1 MNKPIPAGGAAL
13 SGPIPLGHDRH
24 CAEIVT
30 QTDQLRA
37 AVAGADLAAPV
48 PSCPEW
54 NLAQLLRHV
63 GHGHR
68 WAETIV
74 RTRASAPPPD
84 TALRDLP
91 ADVPQDPAELD
102 VWLADGAR
110 RLAETLREAGPH
122 ARTWVPVETE
132 TSGFWAR
139 RFAHETLVHRAD
151 ATLAAGREFT
161 AGQEVAVDALDE
173 WMELASLPQMLDVNP
188 RQRELLG
195 PGRTIRLH
203 ATDAGVQAGAEW
215 VVDLTG
221 DAVVCRRGRERA
233 AVALHGPLTALLLVV
248 YRRRPARGGGVEI
261 LGDEWLLDFWLDRI
275 GFG

>member
-1 MNKPIPAGGAAL
+1 MNKPTPLGGTAVHE
-13 SGPIPLGHDRH
+13 PVPLGHDRH
-24 CAEIVT
+24 CAEIVA

-37 AVAGADLAAPV
+37 VVAGADLAAAV
-48 PSCPEW
+48 PSCPDW

-63 GHGHR
+63 GYGHR

-74 RTRASAPPPD
+74 RTRATTPPPD
-84 TALRDLP
+84 TELRDLP
-91 ADVPQDPAELD
+91 ADTGQDPAEID
-102 VWLADGAR
+102 AWLAEGAR
-110 RLAETLREAGPH
+110 LLADTLREAGPD

-151 ATLAAGREFT
+151 AALAAGRDFT
-161 AGQEVAVDALDE
+161 AGREVVVDALDE

-195 PGRTIRLH
+195 PGRTIGLH
-203 ATDAGVQAGAEW
+203 ATDTGPSAGTEW
-215 VVDLTG
+215 LVDLTG
-221 DAVVCRRGRERA
+221 DTVTCRRGRGAA
-233 AVALHGPLTALLLVV
+233 AVTLHGPLTALLLVV

-261 LGDEWLLDFWLDRI
+261 LGDERLLDFWLDRV